1 MSDIPVGFAGMQAM
15 RMKGMSLA
23 EAIQE
28 AVGGYERLF
37 PKKPDICYVLQKEFD
52 AALEDPEE
60 NGELAKVCEKVQVMP
75 IGKGLPS
82 RHVMAGREGIDE
94 S

>member
-15 RMKGMSLA
+15 RMKGMTLA
-23 EAIQE
+23 EAIRE

-37 PKKPDICYVLQKEFD
+37 PGKPDICYVLQKEFD

-60 NGELAKVCEKVQVMP
+60 NGELAKVCEMVQVMP
-75 IGKGLPS
+75 IEKGLPS
-82 RHVMAGREGIDE
+82 RHVMAGRDGIDE
-94 S
+94 N